1 MRLLING
8 EPCEPIAA
16 TLNDIWEAE
25 AREKEIESPRGF
37 AIALNGRVIPKNR
50 WPDTSI
56 RDGDQIEIIRAMS
69 GG

>member
-8 EPCEPIAA
+8 EPREPDGA

-25 AREKEIESPRGF
+25 ARQMEIDSPRGF
-37 AIALNGRVIPKNR
+37 AIALNGRVVPRTR
-50 WPDTSI
+50 WPDTSVA
-56 RDGDQIEIIRAMS
+56 DGDQIDIIRAMS